1 MYLSQLAIVFC
12 CSVKLKSS
20 AQFCFSILTTYLNNF
35 IYFDATSLL
44 KRKKPSH
51 MEPSYRLIAPQ
62 ANRSF
67 VFKWEPFDL
76 TTRWHH
82 HPEIEL
88 IYFIKGRTTGV
99 IGDGFRE
106 FKEGDLVLLGAHFPH
121 VLQESKNYQRQRPDG
136 RPFGL
141 ILQFTDG
148 FLGGDFLESPE
159 LASVKKLLLKARRGL
174 AFPPSVVE
182 KVAPALLAMHR
193 QSESRKLLSLLDVL
207 ITLSESRQ
215 VELMTPKGYSHDL
228 SVDEERMRKIH
239 EYVYA
244 RFREAITLK
253 EIAAVANMTET
264 SFCRYFKT
272 RTLKHFTQYL
282 NEIRIA
288 YACKLLN
295 DQNHTVTDACFES
308 GFNNLSYFNRQF
320 KAVMQLSPQQY
331 KKQKTM
337 AVPG

>member
-1 MYLSQLAIVFC
+1 M
-12 CSVKLKSS
+12 
-20 AQFCFSILTTYLNNF
+20 T
-35 IYFDATSLL
+35 
-44 KRKKPSH
+44 
-51 MEPSYRLIAPQ
+51 EPSYRLIAPQ

-67 VFKWEPFDL
+67 VFKWEAFDL

-88 IYFIKGRTTGV
+88 IFFIEGCTTGV

-121 VLQESKNYQRQRPDG
+121 VLQESKDFRRRHPNAE
-136 RPFGL
+136 PFGL
-141 ILQFTDG
+141 ILQFNED
-148 FLGGDFLESPE
+148 FLGPDFLEKPE
-159 LASVKKLLLKARRGL
+159 LLAVKKLLQKARRGL
-174 AFPPSVVE
+174 FFFKQAVE
-182 KVAPALLAMHR
+182 KVAPILLAMHR
-193 QSESRKLLSLLDVL
+193 QQESRKLLSLLEVL
-207 ITLSESRQ
+207 MMLSESRSC
-215 VELMTPKGYSHDL
+215 ELMTPKGYLHDP
-228 SVDEERMRKIH
+228 SVDEDRMRCIH
-239 EYVYA
+239 QYVYEH
-244 RFREAITLK
+244 FTEPITLK
-253 EIAAVANMTET
+253 KIAAVANMTET

-295 DQNHTVTDACFES
+295 NQDYTVTNACLES

-320 KAVMQLSPQQY
+320 KTVMKLSPQQY

-337 AVPG
+337 AVAG